1 MNKISIDIKKEVYG
15 KKTFTKVIDTEFS
28 ELVSLQNNTTEL
40 TIDEKIQEFFSL
52 YEELFYN
59 IPKTGINSHEYIIN
73 KSTEYVGA
81 STEDATISA
90 LLEEINTLREQL
102 AETEKNILKND

>member
-1 MNKISIDIKKEVYG
+1 MEKISIDIKKEVYG
-15 KKTFTKVIDTEFS
+15 KKTFSKIVDTEFN
-28 ELVSLQNNTTEL
+28 ELVAPQNVITEVS
-40 TIDEKIQEFFSL
+40 IEEKLNQFFTL

-59 IPKTGINSHEYIIN
+59 IPKSGLDSHQYIID

-81 STEDATISA
+81 ATEDATISA